1 MSMYKFVCTNN
12 FIVYFYFVVTDLG
25 GWETLFC
32 AQVNLNVSCGSVF
45 AAQSKFICLEF
56 NVISYLSMIYNLV
69 LILSPSTRQEFRS
82 IENTVRKKNSQEVF
96 EQVYGG
102 PVTVN
107 I

>member
-1 MSMYKFVCTNN
+1 
-12 FIVYFYFVVTDLG
+12 
-25 GWETLFC
+25 
-32 AQVNLNVSCGSVF
+32 
-45 AAQSKFICLEF
+45 
-56 NVISYLSMIYNLV
+56 MIYNLV